1 MKSVGLR
8 LREMRR
14 RRDLGQRELAIRS
27 GVAHSTISLIER
39 NQISP
44 SIDTLRAIVDSL
56 GTTLSAFFIGLDS
69 TGKRSPFYSRDEQV
83 EIGHFDRIS
92 YKMIGEGFPNRQ
104 LLMLHESYAPGSDTG
119 KAFSHES
126 QEAGVVIK
134 GEVEVTVG
142 TETRILK
149 TGDGYYFDS
158 RVPHRFRNVSSG
170 PSEIISAVTPPS
182 Y

>member
-14 RRDLGQRELAIRS
+14 RRDLDQRELAIRS

-39 NQISP
+39 NRISP

-56 GTTLSAFFIGLDS
+56 GTTLPAFFMDLDS
-69 TGKRSPFYSRDEQV
+69 LGPRSPFYTPEELV
-83 EIGHFDRIS
+83 EIGQCDRIS
-92 YKMIGEGFPNRQ
+92 YKMLGGGFPNRQ

-119 KAFSHES
+119 EAISHPA
-126 QEAGVVIK
+126 QEAGFVLS
-134 GEVEVTVG
+134 GEIELTVG
-142 TETRILK
+142 SETRILK
-149 TGDGYYFDS
+149 PGDGYYFDS
-158 RVPHRFRNVSSG
+158 RVAHRFRNVSPG

>member
-27 GVAHSTISLIER
+27 GIAHSTLSLIER
-39 NQISP
+39 NRISP

-56 GTTLSAFFIGLDS
+56 GTTLTAFFMDLD
-69 TGKRSPFYSRDEQV
+69 GFAARSPFYTQDDLV
-83 EIGHFDRIS
+83 EIGQFNRIS
-92 YKMIGEGFPNRQ
+92 YKMIGDGFPNRQ
-104 LLMLHESYAPGSDTG
+104 LLMLHEIYAPGSDTG
-119 KAFSHES
+119 EAISHPS
-126 QEAGVVIK
+126 QEAGFVLS
-134 GEVEVTVG
+134 GEIEVTVG
-142 TETRILK
+142 LETKILRA
-149 TGDGYYFDS
+149 GDGYYFDS
-158 RVPHRFRNVSSG
+158 RVAHRFRNVSSG